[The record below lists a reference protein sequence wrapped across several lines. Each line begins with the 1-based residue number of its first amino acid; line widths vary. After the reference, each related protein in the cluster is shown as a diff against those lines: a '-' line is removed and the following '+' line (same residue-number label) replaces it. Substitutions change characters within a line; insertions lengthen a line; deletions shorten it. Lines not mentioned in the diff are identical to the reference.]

1 MPEILIHL
9 RVGYEVNKKYKTK
22 NEEQYYLGCIL
33 PDAVNAYGFA
43 SKEKRWNSH
52 KRDKDLNKWEENI
65 IEFYKK
71 NIEKYPEDYLKGY
84 LVHVLTDVIADKFY
98 DKYLKEKISKDK
110 YIKDIYGFYKNELQ
124 LYEHSQIK
132 EQWFLET
139 INTLKKAEIIP
150 IENITKE
157 EIFLWREYNIKKY
170 NLYKEKIYGIIT
182 PNFIEKIVKE
192 IINIVEKN
200 NIKW

>member
-9 RVGYEVNKKYKTK
+9 RVGYEVNKKYKAK

-52 KRDKDLNKWEENI
+52 KRDKDLNKWEESI

-98 DKYLKEKISKDK
+98 DKYLS
-110 YIKDIYGFYKNELQ
+110 FCN
-124 LYEHSQIK
+124 
-132 EQWFLET
+132 
-139 INTLKKAEIIP
+139 
-150 IENITKE
+150 
-157 EIFLWREYNIKKY
+157 
-170 NLYKEKIYGIIT
+170 
-182 PNFIEKIVKE
+182 
-192 IINIVEKN
+192 
-200 NIKW
+200 

>member
-9 RVGYEVNKKYKTK
+9 RVGYEVNKKYKAK

-52 KRDKDLNKWEENI
+52 KRDKDLNKWENNI
-65 IEFYKK
+65 IEFYKE
-71 NIEKYPEDYLKGY
+71 NIEKYPKDYLKGY

-98 DKYLKEKISKDK
+98 YKYLKEKISKDK

-150 IENITKE
+150 IENIKKD
-157 EIFLWREYNIKKY
+157 EILLWREYNIRKY
-170 NLYKEKIYGIIT
+170 SLYERKIHGIIT
-182 PNFIEKIVKE
+182 PKYLEKITSEVVG
-192 IINIVEKN
+192 IIDKN
-200 NIKW
+200 NIQ